1 MATLFV
7 YFDFLLNTLN
17 LACIC
22 RLLLSFLKFLKKH
35 ALCYVLLVPK
45 KIRLGFSFEIHDN
58 MFKNTFHSKISVSP
72 HATINKILVPEI
84 PVDYNSISKSGF

>member
-7 YFDFLLNTLN
+7 YFDFFLDTLN

-22 RLLLSFLKFLKKH
+22 RLFLSFLKFLKKTRIV
-35 ALCYVLLVPK
+35 LCAVSSE
-45 KIRLGFSFEIHDN
+45 KIRLGFTFEIHDN
-58 MFKNTFHSKISVSP
+58 MFKNIFHSKISVSP